1 MLAGLTASATL
12 VRSVTAWYLVTVG
25 LSDWNLDW
33 FEFTAKRQLLEVNKV
48 HLVLSD
54 QRTVARQ
61 LIPQQ
66 GEVSFPLPRSN
77 YLRHDCK
84 GRSVTFRRER
94 IAHRLGRVV
103 EVKPR

>member
-1 MLAGLTASATL
+1 MLAGLTAAAATP

-25 LSDWNLDW
+25 LSDWNLNW

-61 LIPQQ
+61 LNRQQ
-66 GEVSFPLPRSN
+66 GEESLPPPP
-77 YLRHDCK
+77 
-84 GRSVTFRRER
+84 
-94 IAHRLGRVV
+94 
-103 EVKPR
+103 VKLPTP